1 MKKKLTTLLFGLLL
15 AVGWTSSVFA
25 QEATFTASEA
35 SEWTYDWV
43 DAQGVTHYGA
53 DPTVK
58 VTDAWQMYYLLRHV
72 YMDKRFPGP
81 FQSAYT
87 KDGVRERDVYYGG
100 IEGGWNIPGNT
111 LGTPASTTITHTK
124 ETTGSVTAADGTST
138 STGYQYMPVYG
149 WYFESA
155 QTNQMI
161 YTKSQ
166 LDGMENGDQI
176 TSLTFY
182 PRDAI
187 YFYNGS
193 ITFSVA
199 NTTATSLSGSLSVS
213 TTNVATVSTYTVSAD
228 GKWTITFDSPF
239 TYTGNSLLIQAKT
252 TAGDYGSS
260 RTYFYGQ
267 DQSNNQSYNSYS
279 RTTYS
284 FLPKATFGYKRVL
297 SATETVNG
305 MYAQAIGDI
314 IVTGSNAMIYSVTV
328 KSGNTTL
335 ISWDFANDGT
345 AATGN
350 TEYWPLGFHLN
361 SWSNWTQSG
370 SPVAIGFASSGDV
383 PITLDGWLFTGYNS
397 VTVTI
402 SARAANGNSTSLI
415 VNGDEKTF
423 TDNTLQDYVWTI
435 NKKQFVAPMEYQADQ
450 YKPNKEGYTALVVKL
465 KDTLSIEPDNPFYS
479 QESFFE
485 TPQQIHDYLEAN
497 VVSIQLLTDGLRI
510 GEGEGKGTVFNAS
523 DEYNRFFFLSKGQA
537 RQKADIVKEMQI
549 FNQHALGE
557 QVPFRQ
563 MFEQFSPTGGH
574 SGDDITDFYSQMI
587 KGKVYR
593 VIHDCLSVI
602 QNQHEFSMSGHT
614 GTTAYAMTGLNF
626 FIPDYR
632 LKYWELQDTLKRNG
646 HQIGIYTVDGRTMN
660 PVLRVSPNGDPT
672 YDRQYAIGNTR
683 GSASDLNVWYAQYD
697 TANHPPLVGI
707 YLIDMNAVANPC
719 PGYNEDNRYYQSTL
733 DWTSSLNEMSGNG
746 VKQTYI
752 IYQVVT
758 DSVTGNKVNV
768 PIDTLEDCTDFHP
781 QLTLDTLYEQ
791 HAHSYTITYVI
802 QGSPSD
808 SEHPGFIAWSD
819 PKTVIIPG
827 YDDFMVLNLHHYEAD
842 FDVNYTL
849 ERGKNYYRNYMQ
861 PENDFGNGI
870 TAESIRGGY
879 DSFIL
884 YRTSEQDGKVP
895 VAKLKFAV
903 NNDGQV
909 LYRISYYEENQDT
922 EGPNDIDIDAIIQ
935 TLINTNN

>member
-43 DAQGVTHYGA
+43 DAQGVTHYDA

-100 IEGGWNIPGNT
+100 MEGGWNIPGNVIT
-111 LGTPASTTITHTK
+111 TPASTTT
-124 ETTGSVTAADGTST
+124 VTEYVKITST
-138 STGYQYMPVYG
+138 AELTSGERYLIVYEDGNRAMNGGLTTDLNSANNFINVTITDNAIAANTTTDAAAFTITASGNYYTIRGAGGYYIGKTASSNGMNTGTTVY
-149 WYFESA
+149 
-155 QTNQMI
+155 N
-161 YTKSQ
+161 
-166 LDGMENGDQI
+166 N
-176 TSLTFY
+176 
-182 PRDAI
+182 
-187 YFYNGS
+187 S
-193 ITFSVA
+193 ITFSSGNAVIRGRSSTSA
-199 NTTATSLSGSLSVS
+199 YASDTYYLRYNTTWPGFRYYASTSQQ
-213 TTNVATVSTYTVSAD
+213 A
-228 GKWTITFDSPF
+228 
-239 TYTGNSLLIQAKT
+239 IQ
-252 TAGDYGSS
+252 
-260 RTYFYGQ
+260 
-267 DQSNNQSYNSYS
+267 
-279 RTTYS
+279 
-284 FLPKATFGYKRVL
+284 LYKRV
-297 SATETVNG
+297 TKTVTTG
-305 MYAQAIGDI
+305 GRQAIGDI

-335 ISWDFANDGT
+335 ISWDYATDGT
-345 AATGN
+345 AASGN

-361 SWSNWTQSG
+361 SWSNWTESG

-435 NKKQFVAPMEYQADQ
+435 DKKAFANAPVEYQADQ

-465 KDTLSIEPDNPFYS
+465 KDELTIEPDDPNFS
-479 QESFFE
+479 QESFFS

-537 RQKADIVKEMQI
+537 RQKADIVQEMEV
-549 FNQHALGE
+549 FNEHALGE

-563 MFEQFSPTGGH
+563 MFEQFSPTGGL
-574 SGDDITDFYSQMI
+574 SGSDITDFYSQMI

-614 GTTAYAMTGLNF
+614 GTTSYAMTGLNF

-707 YLIDMNAVANPC
+707 YLIDLNAVANPC
-719 PGYNEDNRYYQSTL
+719 PDYSEDNRYYQSTL

-768 PIDTLEDCTDFHP
+768 PIDTIEDCTDFHP

-808 SEHPGFIAWSD
+808 SDHPGFIAWSD

-870 TAESIRGGY
+870 TAEGIRGGY

-903 NNDGQV
+903 DSNGQV